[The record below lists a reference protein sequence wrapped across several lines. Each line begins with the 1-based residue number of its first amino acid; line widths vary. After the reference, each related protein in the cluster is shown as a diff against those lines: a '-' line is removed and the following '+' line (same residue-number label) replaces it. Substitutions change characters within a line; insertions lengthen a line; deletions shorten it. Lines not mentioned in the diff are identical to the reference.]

1 MSERP
6 GPAGRPPPAEELEP
20 AGSAARPPLGGWGR
34 LYALVIA
41 ALVADLVLLWRLTE
55 RYR

>member
-1 MSERP
+1 VSE
-6 GPAGRPPPAEELEP
+6 EE
-20 AGSAARPPLGGWGR
+20 SAAARSPAARAPLGSWAR

-41 ALVADLVLLWRLTE
+41 ALAVDILLLWWLTE

>member
-1 MSERP
+1 MS
-6 GPAGRPPPAEELEP
+6 GEEN
-20 AGSAARPPLGGWGR
+20 AAPQRTAVPLGSWAR

-41 ALVADLVLLWRLTE
+41 ALAVDILLLWWLTE